1 VFLSSQEPGRQQSL
15 VASIDVFS
23 DDPGRAE
30 LQTAGESMEDK
41 GTAGASPD
49 AGYLARVAWEFIA
62 AILPAL
68 AVALFFNVYVVEA
81 VTVKDGPSMEPNLYR
96 GYRVVTEK
104 VSYDFHPP
112 RRGDVIVVDRPDGEA
127 SLIKRV
133 VALPGE
139 TIEVRSGHA
148 FVDGQPIDEPWVTHF
163 GGPGYPPTV
172 VPEDRVFVLGDNRA
186 VSHDSRAIGPVS
198 VESIKGR
205 AWLICWPLSEFKP
218 MP

>member
-1 VFLSSQEPGRQQSL
+1 MENHSAGFVFRVGPR
-15 VASIDVFS
+15 IR
-23 DDPGRAE
+23 RA
-30 LQTAGESMEDK
+30 
-41 GTAGASPD
+41 
-49 AGYLARVAWEFIA
+49 AWEFVM

-68 AVALFFNVYVVEA
+68 AVALLFNVYVVEA

-112 RRGDVIVVDRPDGEA
+112 RRGDVVVVDRPEGEE

-139 TIEVRSGHA
+139 LVEIRGGHT
-148 FVDGQPIDEPWVTHF
+148 FVDGQPIEEPWVSHF
-163 GGPGYPPTV
+163 GGPMYPPTV
-172 VPEDRVFVLGDNRA
+172 VPADHVFVLGDNRA

-205 AWLICWPLSEFKP
+205 AWLIYWPLSELKL
-218 MP
+218 MS